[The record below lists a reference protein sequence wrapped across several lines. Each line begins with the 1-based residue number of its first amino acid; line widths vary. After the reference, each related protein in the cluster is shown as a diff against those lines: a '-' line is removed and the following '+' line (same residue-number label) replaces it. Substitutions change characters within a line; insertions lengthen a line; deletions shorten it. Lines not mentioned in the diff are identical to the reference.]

1 MSFLSKIIIYG
12 FLLIGFCQFT
22 GAQTTKQIEVDGNEP
37 YVDHVSLME
46 GSTDMDLLVKF
57 MFDEPNN
64 SLTVSLIS
72 YRKLFVFQ
80 DNTRYSRAV
89 WCFKLRPNKLS
100 YVVESDEQARYKLT
114 KSLRKSIK
122 PRRKHIFNRWIE
134 YEGLQPQPTDY
145 KMVNDYIEQTFD
157 ILHKEAPVSITLRDI
172 LVMNEQIT
180 SKKKKYD
187 LFYQTDLN
195 RKYEITIKRDPCFG
209 KEEALQAAIVRAE
222 NIQTSFTSF
231 NQKFKSSSSL
241 NSPEGD
247 QLFHEMRA
255 LLLEQYPKTEET
267 SACPEIQENIDLY
280 NSYVDSIQFVQ
291 SPFQIKIQEREKP
304 QELDLSADYIL
315 MMARKIDS
323 NVNKWLL
330 SSDPVEKRDLE
341 KSCEE
346 IINSI
351 QSHVN
356 QAARINARQKTAIA
370 IFKEAKDY
378 YHRTCVKE

>member
-1 MSFLSKIIIYG
+1 MGLFSKIIIFS
-12 FLLIGFCQFT
+12 FLLIGFSHLVD
-22 GAQTTKQIEVDGNEP
+22 AQTTKQIEVDGKEP
-37 YVDHVSLME
+37 YVDHVALIE

-57 MFDEPNN
+57 TFDEPNN

-80 DNTRYSRAV
+80 DNVRYSRAV
-89 WCFKLRPNKLS
+89 WCFKLRPNKLP

-114 KSLRKSIK
+114 KPLRKSIK
-122 PRRKHIFNRWIE
+122 PRRKHVFKRWIE

-145 KMVNDYIEQTFD
+145 KMVNDYIEQKFD
-157 ILHKEAPVSITLRDI
+157 ILYKEAPVSVTLRD
-172 LVMNEQIT
+172 LLLMNEEIT
-180 SKKKKYD
+180 PKKKKYY

-209 KEEALQAAIVRAE
+209 KEEALQAAIARAE
-222 NIQTSFTSF
+222 NIRTSFTSF
-231 NQKFKSSSSL
+231 DQKFKSASSL
-241 NSPEGD
+241 NTPEGD
-247 QLFHEMRA
+247 KLFQEMKA
-255 LLLEQYPKTEET
+255 LLQEQFPKTEET
-267 SACPEIQENIDLY
+267 SPCPEIQENIDLY

-291 SPFQIKIQEREKP
+291 SPFQIKTQEREKP

-330 SSDPVEKRDLE
+330 SSDPIEKKDLE

-356 QAARINARQKTAIA
+356 QAARINERQKTAIT
-370 IFKEAKDY
+370 IFKEAQDY